1 MNSILKNGALATA
14 IILVLAGANF
24 AGEGPTSSSES
35 DKFVVRSRVRF
46 EYDDNIYERSTNK
59 VDSFKIEVEPEF
71 IYNLNLD
78 QTYVG
83 FRYRPTFVWWS
94 DREPDDTDLH
104 HNFNFDFTHNISP
117 RLSLSVK
124 DAFLYSN
131 EPQLMD
137 RGVVIAVSENFIYNL
152 ANADL
157 TYQMAPKTRLTAGG
171 RYTLLRYDNNLQQK
185 ANDYDIYSG
194 GLSLRQDV
202 TAATAL
208 IGEYRAESISY
219 DQVDRGSMSH
229 YLGGG
234 IESSINPNLVASVRG
249 GAQYKQFDSDTL
261 DSRTSPYV
269 DGSLTY
275 LPRPDTRVTVG
286 AGYSM
291 FEADI
296 YPFANQDRLL
306 AYISLGQDLT
316 ARLSV
321 FLTGSYQISDYSGD
335 QSIDQKVQSK
345 DGSEDVAQFTARA
358 SYKVNNRNWIE
369 ANYEYINLNSDFR
382 DEFDRNRVSVGW
394 RTNL

>member
-1 MNSILKNGALATA
+1 MKSILKNGALAAA
-14 IILVLAGANF
+14 ITLVLVGANF
-24 AGEGPTSSSES
+24 AAEAPAGDST
-35 DKFVVRSRVRF
+35 DKLVVRNRVRF
-46 EYDDNIYERSTNK
+46 EYDDNIYERNTNK

-71 IYNLNLD
+71 IYNLTLD

-83 FRYRPTFVWWS
+83 VRYRPTFVWWS
-94 DREPDDTDLH
+94 DREPDNTDLH
-104 HNFNFDFTHNISP
+104 HNLNLDFVHNISP
-117 RLSLSVK
+117 RLTLSVK
-124 DAFLYSN
+124 DAFLYAN

-137 RGVVIAVSENFIYNL
+137 RGVIIAVAEDYIYNL

-171 RYTLLRYDNNLQQK
+171 RYTLLRYSNDLQNK

-194 GLSLRQDV
+194 GLSIRHDV
-202 TAATAL
+202 TAATAA

-219 DQVDRGSMSH
+219 DQVDRGSLSH
-229 YLGGG
+229 YVGAGF
-234 IESSINPNLVASVRG
+234 ESSLNPNLVASLRG
-249 GAQYKQFDSDTL
+249 GVQFKEFESDAL

-275 LPRPDTRVTVG
+275 LPQPDTRVTVG

-306 AYISLGQDLT
+306 AYASVGHDVT
-316 ARLSV
+316 ARLSL

-345 DGSEDVAQFTARA
+345 DGTEDVAQFTARA

-369 ANYEYINLNSDFR
+369 ANYEFINLSSDFR